1 MEPLDFPQGAS
12 CLLSRDKVLIAIFQR
27 SFSGINDNVKFV
39 LVVLPARER
48 EMKMLM

>member
-1 MEPLDFPQGAS
+1 VEPLAIPQGAS
-12 CLLSRDKVLIAIFQR
+12 CLLSRDKARNADFQL
-27 SFSGINDNVKFV
+27 SSSGIKDNVKFV